1 MPGSR
6 TSGAHAVH
14 RSRAA
19 RASTGR
25 LLPALVAAL
34 CLAAS
39 GCGGGADDEPSAEPA
54 PAPTERAD
62 APSDAG
68 PGEGIRPRSFEGP
81 AEDFYVVPDGLP
93 PGDPGDLIRYQ
104 LVEES
109 GGSRTFRVMYRSNDA
124 SGADRAVTGL
134 VTLPTA
140 EPPPDGWPVV
150 SYGHGTAGMAAPC
163 APSRDPRPAPTW
175 GVEGIGAATDY
186 VGLGP
191 EGEIHPYLS
200 RVSEGNSMIDIVT
213 AAAQLPGAVASPRW
227 VAVGHSQ
234 GGHAALAAHEL
245 AAARAPSLQLSA
257 TAALAPGVDTDTSYG
272 VDDDLMTALTMM
284 QLYGGAGEHE
294 DIDPADYLTPAALG
308 QAEVFSTGCVE
319 AIIDAMGGVAAAEPF
334 EVDPWSNEPAR
345 TMLESNRVGTER
357 VEGVPVLLALG
368 GADLTVV
375 PQRVR
380 VLFER
385 LCGLGQS
392 TRMVEVPAAD
402 HGAVIPGVFDELASF
417 LRGALED
424 PGAVADDCPAP

>member
-1 MPGSR
+1 M
-6 TSGAHAVH
+6 
-14 RSRAA
+14 
-19 RASTGR
+19 
-25 LLPALVAAL
+25 
-34 CLAAS
+34 
-39 GCGGGADDEPSAEPA
+39 
-54 PAPTERAD
+54 
-62 APSDAG
+62 
-68 PGEGIRPRSFEGP
+68 
-81 AEDFYVVPDGLP
+81 
-93 PGDPGDLIRYQ
+93 
-104 LVEES
+104 
-109 GGSRTFRVMYRSNDA
+109 
-124 SGADRAVTGL
+124 
-134 VTLPTA
+134 
-140 EPPPDGWPVV
+140 
-150 SYGHGTAGMAAPC
+150 
-163 APSRDPRPAPTW
+163 
-175 GVEGIGAATDY
+175 EGIGAATDY

-319 AIIDAMGGVAAAEPF
+319 AIIDAMGGVAAAGPF

-368 GADLTVV
+368 SGPDGRTAARAGALRT
-375 PQRVR
+375 PLRPGSEHPHGRGPRSRPRCGHPGCVR
-380 VLFER
+380 RAR
-385 LCGLGQS
+385 L
-392 TRMVEVPAAD
+392 VPAGRAR
-402 HGAVIPGVFDELASF
+402 GSRRGSRRLPRTLTRPGS
-417 LRGALED
+417 LRLRR
-424 PGAVADDCPAP
+424 